1 MAWFKNKPYKSTQ
14 RLTPSVVRFVGEQ
27 DGSSERDLKGRLI
40 ELFRL
45 EVIVERAY
53 LARAEHNDVSGVHV
67 TLCLKCSTG
76 KDPSILPKVAAIF
89 GSMFGSHEHLDIR
102 FLKEGEERELRSVCI
117 PFYPSK
123 PTSWG

>member
-1 MAWFKNKPYKSTQ
+1 MAWFKNKPQRSPQ

-27 DGSSERDLKGRLI
+27 DGSSERDLKGRLV

-53 LARAEHNDVSGVHV
+53 LARAEYEDGLGVHV
-67 TLCLKCSTG
+67 TLCLKCSNG
-76 KDPSILPKVAAIF
+76 EDPSLVPKLADIF
-89 GSMFGSHEHLDIR
+89 GDMFGSHEHLDIR
-102 FLKEGEERELRSVCI
+102 FLKEDEERELRLVCI

-123 PTSWG
+123 LTS